1 MACVRIPFAF
11 KVHCYYC
18 SVAKSCPTLLWRHGL
33 YPARLLCPWD
43 FPGKNTRVG
52 CHFFFQGIFQTQGSN
67 LRLLLWQADSLPLC
81 HQGSLRFIDWLFN
94 FLYMFKV
101 TLHLQSLQSTGCI
114 PRVIPPILD
123 PILYPMLCT
132 SHSPTLIL
140 PLPPPYLLAGNHF
153 FVLCICEFASFCCI
167 H

>member
-11 KVHCYYC
+11 KVHCCYC
-18 SVAKSCPTLLWRHGL
+18 SVAKSCPTLLWCHGL

-81 HQGSLRFIDWLFN
+81 HQGSLRSIDWLFN
-94 FLYMFKV
+94 FLYMFKGY
-101 TLHLQSLQSTGCI
+101 TPFTIIIKYWLYSPCYTTHPWPYLIPDALYLSLPHPYIAT
-114 PRVIPPILD
+114 
-123 PILYPMLCT
+123 
-132 SHSPTLIL
+132 SPTLS
-140 PLPPPYLLAGNHF
+140 P
-153 FVLCICEFASFCCI
+153 SW
-167 H
+167 